1 MRHEQHAFVLLDNEN
16 NGYFKGVDW
25 ISLERDCVFGSV
37 LNIRG
42 FRPVLRDCLEIW
54 ERMGLLHQR
63 MKSNTCYFAWVF
75 HSMGVETGRTCQD
88 CGKVVSINITV
99 GEGSYD
105 RMMRDW
111 FFFFSF
117 LIAVFHLM
125 SGMIFFLLLFSLSL
139 PSYSI
144 FASFRSSQKSEMLK
158 CMIFSFVKVRARF
171 EAPCPLGRGR
181 HMIRIQTYSLSH
193 NDALFLSP
201 RWVTSEHRVTH
212 SHEICSFLSF
222 WFWQSHTL
230 I

>member
-111 FFFFSF
+111 FFFFFPNSS
-117 LIAVFHLM
+117 VPSDVRHD
-125 SGMIFFLLLFSLSL
+125 FFF
-139 PSYSI
+139 YYY
-144 FASFRSSQKSEMLK
+144 FF
-158 CMIFSFVKVRARF
+158 
-171 EAPCPLGRGR
+171 
-181 HMIRIQTYSLSH
+181 
-193 NDALFLSP
+193 FLSP
-201 RWVTSEHRVTH
+201 RIVYLLLSYRVK
-212 SHEICSFLSF
+212 SLRCWSA
-222 WFWQSHTL
+222 WFSAL
-230 I
+230 